1 MKKQGHTLAEV
12 LISIGVIGVLAAL
25 MLPMVNKYK
34 PDEIKVKYIKT
45 HDALMTAVRD
55 LASNDAVYPAINIIN
70 SNDLVEYSAYPFL
83 NTSDAILFGAKQR
96 LIGGKGKL
104 CRALGVTLNS
114 ISGNCDVDDTN
125 YVSSYTEAAFS
136 PTFTLANGIE
146 FMVTTTMTNIDD
158 DTTEAEYQTDIYID
172 VTGSKGDNC
181 MWNKDSC
188 TRPDRFKFIVGADG
202 TFIIAD
208 PLGLYFRKT
217 RGSWKLKELDP
228 SKITGEIVTSLRT
241 QDKKWVIKRRQ
252 PSQVVP
258 E

>member
-34 PDEIKVKYIKT
+34 PDEIKVKYIKS
-45 HDALMTAVRD
+45 HDALMTSIRE
-55 LASNDAVYPAINIIN
+55 LASSEAVYPPINIIN
-70 SNDLVEYSAYPFL
+70 HEDLINYGAYPFL

-114 ISGNCDVDDTN
+114 ISGNCDVDDST
-125 YVSSYTEAAFS
+125 YVSNYTEEAFS

-146 FMVTTTMTNIDD
+146 FMVTTYMTEIKD
-158 DTTEAEYQTDIYID
+158 DTETVEYQTDIYVD
-172 VTGSKGDNC
+172 VNGKKGDNC
-181 MWNKDSC
+181 MWNKDTC
-188 TRPDRFKFIVGADG
+188 TRPDRFKFMVGADG
-202 TFIIAD
+202 TFIVAD

-228 SKITGEIVTSLRT
+228 AKIDGAIKTTLAEKDKSWEITRRT
-241 QDKKWVIKRRQ
+241 PQQ
-252 PSQVVP
+252 QEP
-258 E
+258 